1 MKKNVP
7 AIVIGC
13 VLLLG
18 VCVLLYPAVSAM
30 LAKMK
35 QAEVI
40 STYRSTVQNMTDTQ
54 IEKLKADARKYNE
67 TLSGANLSDPFSG
80 GKKHEI
86 SSLKMLNVG
95 EVIGY
100 LEIPKINVY
109 LPIYHG
115 TSEEILQ
122 KGVGHLENTSL
133 PVGGAGTHSV
143 LSGHRGL
150 PSATLFT
157 DLDQLVK
164 GDEFYLHVL
173 DEVLAYQVDQ
183 IKVVNPQDTSDL
195 TIQKGKDYVTLVTCT
210 PYGINTQRLLIRGV
224 RTVYEGGEK
233 EAGPVPILRNEVA
246 QLPAG
251 FLLLIV
257 LPFVL
262 FFWWRRKKKGAR
274 L

>member
-18 VCVLLYPAVSAM
+18 VCVLLYPAASAL

-35 QAEVI
+35 QAQVI
-40 STYRSTVQNMTDTQ
+40 SNYRSTVRNMTDTQ

-67 TLSGANLSDPFSG
+67 TLSGAVLSDPFSG
-80 GKKHEI
+80 GKKHETH
-86 SSLKMLNVG
+86 SVKMLNIG
-95 EVIGY
+95 EMIGY

-109 LPIYHG
+109 LPVYHG
-115 TSEEILQ
+115 TSQEILQ

-157 DLDQLVK
+157 DLDQIAK
-164 GDEFYLHVL
+164 GDKFYLHVL
-173 DEVLAYQVDQ
+173 NEVLAYEVDQ

-210 PYGINTQRLLIRGV
+210 PYGINTQRLLVRGV
-224 RTVYEGGEK
+224 RTVYEAGEK
-233 EAGPVPILRNEVA
+233 EAEPVPILLNEAAEV
-246 QLPAG
+246 PVV
-251 FLLLIV
+251 FLLLAV

-262 FFWWRRKKKGAR
+262 FFRWRRKKKEAR
-274 L
+274 K

>member
-7 AIVIGC
+7 VIAIGC
-13 VLLLG
+13 VLFLG
-18 VCVLLYPAVSAM
+18 VCVLLYPAVSAL
-30 LAKMK
+30 LARMK

-40 STYRSTVQNMTDTQ
+40 SAYRSTVRSMTDTQ
-54 IEKLKADARKYNE
+54 IEKLKTDARKYNE
-67 TLSGANLSDPFSG
+67 TLSGASLSDPFSG
-80 GKKHEI
+80 GNKHES

-150 PSATLFT
+150 PSETLFT
-157 DLDQLVK
+157 DLDQLAK
-164 GDEFYLHVL
+164 GDKFYLHVL
-173 DEVLAYQVDQ
+173 NEVLAYQVDQ

-224 RTVYEGGEK
+224 RTVYKGGEK

>member
-18 VCVLLYPAVSAM
+18 VCVLLYPAVSAL
-30 LAKMK
+30 LARMK
-35 QAEVI
+35 QAQVI
-40 STYRSTVQNMTDTQ
+40 SNYRSTVQNMTDTQ

-67 TLSGANLSDPFSG
+67 TLSGAVLSDPFLG
-80 GKKHEI
+80 GKKHETGN
-86 SSLKMLNVG
+86 LKMLNVG
-95 EVIGY
+95 EMIGY

-157 DLDQLVK
+157 DLDQLAK
-164 GDEFYLHVL
+164 GDKFYLHVL
-173 DEVLAYQVDQ
+173 NEVLEYEVDQ

-210 PYGINTQRLLIRGV
+210 PYGINTQRLLVRGV
-224 RTVYEGGEK
+224 RTVYEAGEK
-233 EAGPVPILRNEVA
+233 EAGPVPILLNEAAEV
-246 QLPAG
+246 PAV
-251 FLLLIV
+251 FLLLAV

-262 FFWWRRKKKGAR
+262 FFRWRRKKKEAR
-274 L
+274 K